1 MLPSQL
7 AHQPRLL
14 LLHGGSIVLQEIK
27 RAKRPADLEE
37 VEVPRLLLL
46 RCGLGFFQTA
56 ALQCVFN
63 SNNENV
69 AISRTQLQGLLGYCG
84 NPLVVAEQ
92 FVDDG
97 QIPER
102 KYVAGG
108 ELGPQLINFSSC
120 LKISLDDIRVV
131 RRNVEP
137 LALAPP
143 LAQIVGLL
151 KVFDR
156 PAGFPAEVKRSQSR
170 VSHRK
175 IWVEVDGSLEQR
187 KRAWTVVLYEP
198 RLVAK
203 ALSL

>member
-56 ALQCVFN
+56 ALQCVVN

-102 KYVAGG
+102 KYVAWV

-120 LKISLDDIRVV
+120 LKISLDDIRVG

-137 LALAPP
+137 LPP
-143 LAQIVGLL
+143 PPPPPPKVGPF
-151 KVFDR
+151 KVFSS
-156 PAGFPAEVKRSQSR
+156 PAPGP
-170 VSHRK
+170 
-175 IWVEVDGSLEQR
+175 
-187 KRAWTVVLYEP
+187 
-198 RLVAK
+198 
-203 ALSL
+203 